1 MLINKISVNYNN
13 SNINYKGKNI
23 IQKEAAIY
31 KSSLELAS
39 KDVIEYF
46 GNQTKKVQNSY
57 NTFLNNWVNEQN
69 KALKTLLTLPV
80 LVAYFSKDKSN
91 KLEVDS
97 ENHSASLQTQDSKN
111 IFYLFLSSNA
121 LIQSNY

>member
-39 KDVIEYF
+39 KDVI
-46 GNQTKKVQNSY
+46 
-57 NTFLNNWVNEQN
+57 
-69 KALKTLLTLPV
+69 
-80 LVAYFSKDKSN
+80 
-91 KLEVDS
+91 
-97 ENHSASLQTQDSKN
+97 
-111 IFYLFLSSNA
+111 
-121 LIQSNY
+121 

>member
-111 IFYLFLSSNA
+111 IF
-121 LIQSNY
+121 